1 MRPKMVLKKWRLGL
15 SGGVDSALVACI
27 ACDAF
32 GPENVTAISMPGPLT
47 ARPPARTQGHW
58 LKI

>member
-1 MRPKMVLKKWRLGL
+1 MHLKMVLKKWRLGL

-32 GPENVTAISMPGPLT
+32 GPAECHSHFDAKPV
-47 ARPPARTQGHW
+47 
-58 LKI
+58 